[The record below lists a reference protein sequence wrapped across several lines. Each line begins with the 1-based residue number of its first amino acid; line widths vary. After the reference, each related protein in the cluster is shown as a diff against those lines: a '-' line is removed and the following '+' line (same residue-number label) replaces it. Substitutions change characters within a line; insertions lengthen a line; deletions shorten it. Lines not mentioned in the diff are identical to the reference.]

1 MRPTLA
7 LIQEGKSGKGTP
19 EVTEQRRGGEQRILG
34 FAGSLRSG
42 SYNRALLRAAA
53 EEAPEGMSIETFDLA
68 DIPLYNQDVED
79 RGDPAPVAE
88 FKEAISRCD
97 GVLISTPE
105 YQHGMT
111 GVLKNV
117 LDWASRP
124 AGRSE
129 MKGKP
134 VAMLGASPSPV
145 GTARS
150 HLQLRHTLTYLQ
162 ADMVSRPEVLVA
174 HAREKFDDEGRFT
187 DETGRRLMA
196 ELLQALAG
204 KIAG

>member
-1 MRPTLA
+1 M
-7 LIQEGKSGKGTP
+7 
-19 EVTEQRRGGEQRILG
+19 TEQPRVAGQRILG

-53 EEAPEGMSIETFDLA
+53 EEALEGMSIEIFDLA
-68 DIPLYNQDVED
+68 NIPLYNQDVED
-79 RGDPAPVAE
+79 QGDPEPVAE

-105 YQHGMT
+105 YQHGMS
-111 GVLKNV
+111 GVLKNA

-124 AGRSE
+124 AGRSV

-134 VAMLGASPSPV
+134 VAIMGASPSPI

-150 HLQLRHTLTYLQ
+150 HLQLRHTLNYLQ
-162 ADMVSRPEVLVA
+162 ADMVFRPEVLVA
-174 HAREKFDDEGRFT
+174 QAREKFDEEGRFT
-187 DETGRRLMA
+187 DEPGRRSMA
-196 ELLQALAG
+196 ELLEALAE
-204 KIAG
+204 KVAARSEQIAARRG

>member
-1 MRPTLA
+1 M
-7 LIQEGKSGKGTP
+7 
-19 EVTEQRRGGEQRILG
+19 TEQPRAAGQRILG

-53 EEAPEGMSIETFDLA
+53 EEAPEGMTIETFELI

-79 RGDPAPVAE
+79 QGDPAPVAE
-88 FKEAISRCD
+88 FKEAIGRCD

-105 YQHGMT
+105 YQHGMS
-111 GVLKNV
+111 GVLKNA

-124 AGRSE
+124 AGRSVL
-129 MKGKP
+129 KGKP
-134 VAMLGASPSPV
+134 VAMVGASPSPV

-150 HLQLRHTLTYLQ
+150 HLQLRHTLNYLQ
-162 ADMVSRPEVLVA
+162 ADMVFRPEVLVA

-187 DETGRRLMA
+187 DETGQRLMS
-196 ELLQALAG
+196 ELLGALAE
-204 KIAG
+204 KIVARSERGASESG